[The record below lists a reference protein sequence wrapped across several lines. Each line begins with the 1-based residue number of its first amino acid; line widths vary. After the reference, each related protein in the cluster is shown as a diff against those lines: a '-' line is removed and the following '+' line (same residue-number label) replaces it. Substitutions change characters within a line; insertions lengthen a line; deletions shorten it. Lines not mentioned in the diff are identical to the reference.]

1 MVVPSDASDLCTSL
15 TVTVRQSTLQGHAKD
30 LKYQF
35 SSGRLMACSIALV
48 SMLWHYLQMS
58 GSYSLHPEMPQ

>member
-1 MVVPSDASDLCTSL
+1 MLFCALVSLCMQGREWPSAPQVVVPSDASDLCTSL

-35 SSGRLMACSIALV
+35 SSGRLMACR
-48 SMLWHYLQMS
+48 
-58 GSYSLHPEMPQ
+58 